1 MADSK
6 LDPNKSYGWTGKI
19 LRVNLTDKTVSV
31 SPTDPYKGYIGGMG
45 LANKI
50 MYDEVAPGTDPLA
63 PENKVVFAVGP
74 LTATGVPLAGRT
86 TIASLSTY
94 TKDHQVVDA
103 HCGGM
108 IGAAIKKAGWDAIVI
123 EGASDEPVY
132 LKIDDD
138 NVEIKPADQVWGLG
152 TRATTEAL
160 SRKEGTDFCVA
171 TIGPAGENLLPYA
184 CIINSR
190 NHSAGA
196 GAAAVMGSKKLKA
209 LVVRGTQPIY
219 VANPQEV
226 ADLSDYMLREI
237 VGSNNNHVVPSTQ
250 QEWAEYFDKGSRW
263 TAQKG
268 LTWALAEGGP
278 IDTGEP
284 KPGEINTVG
293 YRCMKAFKD
302 EGPEAE
308 KYTIKMDGCHS
319 CPIHCYSDLRVP
331 ASAANGGY
339 EITGNTCVPNFPFT
353 NYMIKILGDN
363 TSVEAGSEDALIWDQ
378 VFGSTM
384 DDLGLWC
391 NYGQIYRDIAH
402 CYATGLLQKVLPP
415 EEYAEINW
423 EGFKNNDPS
432 MVPPLLAKIAANDS
446 EIAYIGHGPIVWTE
460 RWNDPDWWNTPA
472 STLINVRGWPVHH
485 AHECFGQ
492 VGLLYNMV
500 FNRDDMIHSAVN
512 FQGCG
517 LPFELKQ
524 QIAAEVWGDASAI
537 DPDKNYTPMNEY
549 KANFA
554 WWSIVTDVLHD
565 SLTLCNWV
573 WPMTMSPTKAR
584 DYRGDLDLEAKF
596 MKAVTGEDVT
606 TEDLYKMGAKITTL
620 QRANTARGMVGANGQ
635 MGTNDFR
642 NVHDVVT
649 EWPFTMDPDI
659 EVFTEGTNKMDKED
673 FQTALTMMY
682 ECFGWDPELGCP
694 TAECLDYYDM
704 PDVIHGGRPRSPPP
718 SGITSPDSR
727 PLLTRAPKE
736 LPLRERSPRKPVAG
750 APFLHA
756 PVARGV
762 FLPSEKSAYD
772 IFASRAAGRLRPN
785 SKPDALNRYFLLFW
799 KVSRLKHRS
808 PTHKNVQLI

>member
-196 GAAAVMGSKKLKA
+196 GTAAVLGSKKCKA

-237 VGSNNNHVVPSTQ
+237 VGSHNNPVGPSTQ

-293 YRCMKAFKD
+293 YRCMKSTKD
-302 EGPEAE
+302 DGPEAE
-308 KYTIKMDGCHS
+308 KYTIKMNGCHS

-704 PDVIHGGRPRSPPP
+704 PDVKEDLAALG
-718 SGITSPDSR
+718 
-727 PLLTRAPKE
+727 LL
-736 LPLRERSPRKPVAG
+736 
-750 APFLHA
+750 
-756 PVARGV
+756 
-762 FLPSEKSAYD
+762 
-772 IFASRAAGRLRPN
+772 
-785 SKPDALNRYFLLFW
+785 PDA
-799 KVSRLKHRS
+799 
-808 PTHKNVQLI
+808 

>member
-6 LDPNKSYGWTGKI
+6 LDPNKPYGWTGKI

-31 SPTDPYKGYIGGMG
+31 SPTDPYKEYLGGMG
-45 LANKI
+45 IANKI
-50 MYDEVAPGTDPLA
+50 MYDEVPAGTDPLS
-63 PENKVVFAVGP
+63 PENKIVFAVGP

-94 TKDHQVVDA
+94 TTDHQVVDA
-103 HCGGM
+103 HTGGM

-138 NVEIKPADQVWGLG
+138 DIEIKPADQVWGQG

-209 LVVRGTQPIY
+209 LVVRGSQPIY
-219 VANPQEV
+219 VADPQEV

-704 PDVIHGGRPRSPPP
+704 PDVKEDLAALG
-718 SGITSPDSR
+718 
-727 PLLTRAPKE
+727 LL
-736 LPLRERSPRKPVAG
+736 
-750 APFLHA
+750 
-756 PVARGV
+756 
-762 FLPSEKSAYD
+762 
-772 IFASRAAGRLRPN
+772 
-785 SKPDALNRYFLLFW
+785 PDA
-799 KVSRLKHRS
+799 
-808 PTHKNVQLI
+808 

>member
-31 SPTDPYKGYIGGMG
+31 SPTDPYKEYLGGMG
-45 LANKI
+45 IANKI
-50 MYDEVAPGTDPLA
+50 MYDEVPAGTDPLS
-63 PENKVVFAVGP
+63 PENKIVFAVGP

-94 TKDHQVVDA
+94 TTDHQVVDA
-103 HCGGM
+103 HTGGM

-138 NVEIKPADQVWGLG
+138 DVEIKPADQVWGQG

-209 LVVRGTQPIY
+209 LVVRGSQPIY
-219 VANPQEV
+219 VADPQEV

-308 KYTIKMDGCHS
+308 KYTTKMDGCHS

-704 PDVIHGGRPRSPPP
+704 PDVKEDLAALG
-718 SGITSPDSR
+718 
-727 PLLTRAPKE
+727 LL
-736 LPLRERSPRKPVAG
+736 
-750 APFLHA
+750 
-756 PVARGV
+756 
-762 FLPSEKSAYD
+762 
-772 IFASRAAGRLRPN
+772 
-785 SKPDALNRYFLLFW
+785 PDA
-799 KVSRLKHRS
+799 
-808 PTHKNVQLI
+808 

>member
-196 GAAAVMGSKKLKA
+196 GTAAVLGSKKCKA

-278 IDTGEP
+278 IDTCEP

-704 PDVIHGGRPRSPPP
+704 PDVKEDLAALG
-718 SGITSPDSR
+718 
-727 PLLTRAPKE
+727 LL
-736 LPLRERSPRKPVAG
+736 
-750 APFLHA
+750 
-756 PVARGV
+756 
-762 FLPSEKSAYD
+762 
-772 IFASRAAGRLRPN
+772 
-785 SKPDALNRYFLLFW
+785 PDA
-799 KVSRLKHRS
+799 
-808 PTHKNVQLI
+808 

>member
-31 SPTDPYKGYIGGMG
+31 SPTDPYKEYLGGMG
-45 LANKI
+45 IANKI
-50 MYDEVAPGTDPLA
+50 MYDEVPAGTDPLS
-63 PENKVVFAVGP
+63 PENKIVFAVGP

-94 TKDHQVVDA
+94 TTDHQVVDA
-103 HCGGM
+103 HTGGM
-108 IGAAIKKAGWDAIVI
+108 IGAAIKKAGLDAIVI

-138 NVEIKPADQVWGLG
+138 DVEIKPADQVWGQG

-209 LVVRGTQPIY
+209 LVVRGSQPIY
-219 VANPQEV
+219 VADPQEV

-704 PDVIHGGRPRSPPP
+704 PDVKEDLAALG
-718 SGITSPDSR
+718 
-727 PLLTRAPKE
+727 LL
-736 LPLRERSPRKPVAG
+736 
-750 APFLHA
+750 
-756 PVARGV
+756 
-762 FLPSEKSAYD
+762 
-772 IFASRAAGRLRPN
+772 
-785 SKPDALNRYFLLFW
+785 PDA
-799 KVSRLKHRS
+799 
-808 PTHKNVQLI
+808 

>member
-31 SPTDPYKGYIGGMG
+31 SPTDPYKEYLGGMG
-45 LANKI
+45 IANKI
-50 MYDEVAPGTDPLA
+50 MYDEVPAGTDPLS
-63 PENKVVFAVGP
+63 PENKIVFAVGP

-94 TKDHQVVDA
+94 TTDHQVVDA
-103 HCGGM
+103 HTGGM

-138 NVEIKPADQVWGLG
+138 DVEIKPADQVWGQG

-209 LVVRGTQPIY
+209 LVVRGSQPIY
-219 VANPQEV
+219 VADPQEV

-524 QIAAEVWGDASAI
+524 QIATEVWGDASAI

-704 PDVIHGGRPRSPPP
+704 PDVKEDLAALG
-718 SGITSPDSR
+718 
-727 PLLTRAPKE
+727 LL
-736 LPLRERSPRKPVAG
+736 
-750 APFLHA
+750 
-756 PVARGV
+756 
-762 FLPSEKSAYD
+762 
-772 IFASRAAGRLRPN
+772 
-785 SKPDALNRYFLLFW
+785 PDA
-799 KVSRLKHRS
+799 
-808 PTHKNVQLI
+808 

>member
-31 SPTDPYKGYIGGMG
+31 SPTDPYKEYLGGMG
-45 LANKI
+45 IANKI
-50 MYDEVAPGTDPLA
+50 MYDEVPAGTDPLS
-63 PENKVVFAVGP
+63 PENKIVFAVGP

-94 TKDHQVVDA
+94 TTDHQVVDA
-103 HCGGM
+103 HTGGM

-138 NVEIKPADQVWGLG
+138 DIEIKPADQVWGQG

-209 LVVRGTQPIY
+209 LVVRGSQPIY
-219 VANPQEV
+219 VADPQEV

-237 VGSNNNHVVPSTQ
+237 VGSNNNHVAPSTQ

-704 PDVIHGGRPRSPPP
+704 PDVKEDLAALG
-718 SGITSPDSR
+718 
-727 PLLTRAPKE
+727 LL
-736 LPLRERSPRKPVAG
+736 
-750 APFLHA
+750 
-756 PVARGV
+756 
-762 FLPSEKSAYD
+762 
-772 IFASRAAGRLRPN
+772 
-785 SKPDALNRYFLLFW
+785 PDA
-799 KVSRLKHRS
+799 
-808 PTHKNVQLI
+808 

>member
-31 SPTDPYKGYIGGMG
+31 SPTDPYKEYLGGMG
-45 LANKI
+45 IANKI
-50 MYDEVAPGTDPLA
+50 MYDEVPAGTDPLS
-63 PENKVVFAVGP
+63 PENKIVFAVGP

-94 TKDHQVVDA
+94 TTDHQVVDA
-103 HCGGM
+103 HTGGM

-138 NVEIKPADQVWGLG
+138 DVEIKPADQVWGQG

-209 LVVRGTQPIY
+209 LVVRGSQPIY
-219 VANPQEV
+219 VADPQEV

-263 TAQKG
+263 AAQKG

-554 WWSIVTDVLHD
+554 WWFIVTDVLHD

-620 QRANTARGMVGANGQ
+620 QRANTARGMVGTNGQ
-635 MGTNDFR
+635 MGTDDFR

-704 PDVIHGGRPRSPPP
+704 PDVKEDLAALG
-718 SGITSPDSR
+718 
-727 PLLTRAPKE
+727 LL
-736 LPLRERSPRKPVAG
+736 
-750 APFLHA
+750 
-756 PVARGV
+756 
-762 FLPSEKSAYD
+762 
-772 IFASRAAGRLRPN
+772 
-785 SKPDALNRYFLLFW
+785 PDA
-799 KVSRLKHRS
+799 
-808 PTHKNVQLI
+808 

>member
-31 SPTDPYKGYIGGMG
+31 SPTDPYKEYLGGMG
-45 LANKI
+45 IANKI
-50 MYDEVAPGTDPLA
+50 MYDEVPAGTDPLS
-63 PENKVVFAVGP
+63 PENKIVFAVGP

-94 TKDHQVVDA
+94 TTDHQVVDA
-103 HCGGM
+103 HTGGM

-138 NVEIKPADQVWGLG
+138 DIEIKPADQVWGQG

-209 LVVRGTQPIY
+209 LVVRGSQPIY
-219 VANPQEV
+219 VADPQEV

-554 WWSIVTDVLHD
+554 WWFIVTDVLHD

-620 QRANTARGMVGANGQ
+620 QRANTARGMVGTNGQ

-704 PDVIHGGRPRSPPP
+704 PDVKEDLAALG
-718 SGITSPDSR
+718 
-727 PLLTRAPKE
+727 LL
-736 LPLRERSPRKPVAG
+736 
-750 APFLHA
+750 
-756 PVARGV
+756 
-762 FLPSEKSAYD
+762 
-772 IFASRAAGRLRPN
+772 
-785 SKPDALNRYFLLFW
+785 PDA
-799 KVSRLKHRS
+799 
-808 PTHKNVQLI
+808 

>member
-1 MADSK
+1 MADET
-6 LDPNKSYGWTGKI
+6 SYGWAGKI
-19 LRVNLTDKTVSV
+19 LRVNLSTGSITTQ
-31 SPTDPYKGYIGGMG
+31 PTDPYKEYIGGMG

-50 MYDEVAPGTDPLA
+50 MFDEVPAGTDPFS
-63 PENKVVFAVGP
+63 PENKIVFAVGP
-74 LTATGVPLAGRT
+74 LTASGVPLAGRT
-86 TIASLSTY
+86 TICSLSTFS
-94 TKDHQVVDA
+94 KDHLIVDA

-108 IGAAIKKAGWDAIVI
+108 LGAKIKLAGYDAIVV
-123 EGASDEPVY
+123 EGASSKPVY
-132 LKIDDD
+132 L
-138 NVEIKPADQVWGLG
+138 NIKNDQVSIKDAAGVWGLG
-152 TRATTEAL
+152 TRAATEAL
-160 SRKEGTDFCVA
+160 CRKESVQACVA
-171 TIGPAGENLLPYA
+171 AIGPSGENLTPYS

-196 GAAAVMGSKKLKA
+196 GTGAVMGSKMLKA
-209 LVVRGTQPIY
+209 LVVEGDGS
-219 VANPQEV
+219 VNVKDPQTV

-704 PDVIHGGRPRSPPP
+704 PDVKEDLAALG
-718 SGITSPDSR
+718 
-727 PLLTRAPKE
+727 LL
-736 LPLRERSPRKPVAG
+736 
-750 APFLHA
+750 
-756 PVARGV
+756 
-762 FLPSEKSAYD
+762 
-772 IFASRAAGRLRPN
+772 
-785 SKPDALNRYFLLFW
+785 PDA
-799 KVSRLKHRS
+799 
-808 PTHKNVQLI
+808 

>member
-196 GAAAVMGSKKLKA
+196 GTAAVLGSKKCKA

-659 EVFTEGTNKMDKED
+659 EVFTEGTNKMGKED

-704 PDVIHGGRPRSPPP
+704 PDVKEDLAALG
-718 SGITSPDSR
+718 
-727 PLLTRAPKE
+727 LL
-736 LPLRERSPRKPVAG
+736 
-750 APFLHA
+750 
-756 PVARGV
+756 
-762 FLPSEKSAYD
+762 
-772 IFASRAAGRLRPN
+772 
-785 SKPDALNRYFLLFW
+785 PDA
-799 KVSRLKHRS
+799 
-808 PTHKNVQLI
+808 

>member
-31 SPTDPYKGYIGGMG
+31 SPTDPYKEYLGGMG
-45 LANKI
+45 IANKI
-50 MYDEVAPGTDPLA
+50 MYDEVPAGTDPLS
-63 PENKVVFAVGP
+63 PENKIVFAVGP

-94 TKDHQVVDA
+94 TTDHQVVDA
-103 HCGGM
+103 HTGGM

-138 NVEIKPADQVWGLG
+138 DVEIKPADQVWGQG

-209 LVVRGTQPIY
+209 LVVRGSQPIY
-219 VANPQEV
+219 VADPQEV

-284 KPGEINTVG
+284 KPDEINTVG

-704 PDVIHGGRPRSPPP
+704 PDVKEDLAALG
-718 SGITSPDSR
+718 
-727 PLLTRAPKE
+727 LL
-736 LPLRERSPRKPVAG
+736 
-750 APFLHA
+750 
-756 PVARGV
+756 
-762 FLPSEKSAYD
+762 
-772 IFASRAAGRLRPN
+772 
-785 SKPDALNRYFLLFW
+785 PDA
-799 KVSRLKHRS
+799 
-808 PTHKNVQLI
+808 

>member
-31 SPTDPYKGYIGGMG
+31 SPTDPYKEYLGGMG
-45 LANKI
+45 IANKI
-50 MYDEVAPGTDPLA
+50 MYDEVPAGTDPLS
-63 PENKVVFAVGP
+63 PENKIVFAVGP

-94 TKDHQVVDA
+94 TTDHQVVDA
-103 HCGGM
+103 HTGGM

-138 NVEIKPADQVWGLG
+138 DIEIKPADQVWGQG

-209 LVVRGTQPIY
+209 LVVRGSQPIY
-219 VANPQEV
+219 VADPQEV

-596 MKAVTGEDVT
+596 MKAITGEDVT

-704 PDVIHGGRPRSPPP
+704 PDVKEDLAALG
-718 SGITSPDSR
+718 
-727 PLLTRAPKE
+727 LL
-736 LPLRERSPRKPVAG
+736 
-750 APFLHA
+750 
-756 PVARGV
+756 
-762 FLPSEKSAYD
+762 
-772 IFASRAAGRLRPN
+772 
-785 SKPDALNRYFLLFW
+785 PDA
-799 KVSRLKHRS
+799 
-808 PTHKNVQLI
+808 

>member
-31 SPTDPYKGYIGGMG
+31 SPTDPYKEYLGGMG
-45 LANKI
+45 IANKI
-50 MYDEVAPGTDPLA
+50 MYDEVPAGTDPLS
-63 PENKVVFAVGP
+63 PENKIVFAVGP

-94 TKDHQVVDA
+94 TTDHQVVDA
-103 HCGGM
+103 HTGGM

-138 NVEIKPADQVWGLG
+138 DVEIKPADQVWGQG

-209 LVVRGTQPIY
+209 LVVRGSQPIY
-219 VANPQEV
+219 VADPQEV

-293 YRCMKAFKD
+293 CRCMKAFKD

-704 PDVIHGGRPRSPPP
+704 PDVKEDLAALG
-718 SGITSPDSR
+718 
-727 PLLTRAPKE
+727 LL
-736 LPLRERSPRKPVAG
+736 
-750 APFLHA
+750 
-756 PVARGV
+756 
-762 FLPSEKSAYD
+762 
-772 IFASRAAGRLRPN
+772 
-785 SKPDALNRYFLLFW
+785 PDA
-799 KVSRLKHRS
+799 
-808 PTHKNVQLI
+808 

>member
-31 SPTDPYKGYIGGMG
+31 SPTDPYKEYLGGMG
-45 LANKI
+45 IANKI
-50 MYDEVAPGTDPLA
+50 MYDEVPAGTDPLS
-63 PENKVVFAVGP
+63 PENKIVFAVGP

-94 TKDHQVVDA
+94 TTDHQVVDA
-103 HCGGM
+103 HTGGM

-138 NVEIKPADQVWGLG
+138 DVEIKPADQVWGQG

-209 LVVRGTQPIY
+209 LVVRGSQPIY
-219 VANPQEV
+219 VADPQEV

-554 WWSIVTDVLHD
+554 WWFIVTDVLHD
-565 SLTLCNWV
+565 SLTLRNWV

-620 QRANTARGMVGANGQ
+620 QRANTARGMVGTNGQ
-635 MGTNDFR
+635 MGTDDFR

-704 PDVIHGGRPRSPPP
+704 PDVKEDLAALG
-718 SGITSPDSR
+718 
-727 PLLTRAPKE
+727 LL
-736 LPLRERSPRKPVAG
+736 
-750 APFLHA
+750 
-756 PVARGV
+756 
-762 FLPSEKSAYD
+762 
-772 IFASRAAGRLRPN
+772 
-785 SKPDALNRYFLLFW
+785 PDA
-799 KVSRLKHRS
+799 
-808 PTHKNVQLI
+808 

>member
-196 GAAAVMGSKKLKA
+196 GTAAVLGSKKCKA

-293 YRCMKAFKD
+293 YRCMNAFKD

-704 PDVIHGGRPRSPPP
+704 PDVKEDLAALG
-718 SGITSPDSR
+718 
-727 PLLTRAPKE
+727 LL
-736 LPLRERSPRKPVAG
+736 
-750 APFLHA
+750 
-756 PVARGV
+756 
-762 FLPSEKSAYD
+762 
-772 IFASRAAGRLRPN
+772 
-785 SKPDALNRYFLLFW
+785 PDA
-799 KVSRLKHRS
+799 
-808 PTHKNVQLI
+808 

>member
-31 SPTDPYKGYIGGMG
+31 SPTDPYKEYLGGMG
-45 LANKI
+45 IANKI
-50 MYDEVAPGTDPLA
+50 MYDEVPAGTDPLS
-63 PENKVVFAVGP
+63 PENKIVFAVGP

-94 TKDHQVVDA
+94 TTDHQVVDA
-103 HCGGM
+103 HTGGM

-138 NVEIKPADQVWGLG
+138 DIEIKPADQVWGQG

-209 LVVRGTQPIY
+209 LVVRGSQPIY
-219 VANPQEV
+219 VADPQEV

-620 QRANTARGMVGANGQ
+620 QRANTARGMVGTNGQ
-635 MGTNDFR
+635 MGTDDFR

-704 PDVIHGGRPRSPPP
+704 PDVKEDLAALG
-718 SGITSPDSR
+718 
-727 PLLTRAPKE
+727 LL
-736 LPLRERSPRKPVAG
+736 
-750 APFLHA
+750 
-756 PVARGV
+756 
-762 FLPSEKSAYD
+762 
-772 IFASRAAGRLRPN
+772 
-785 SKPDALNRYFLLFW
+785 PDA
-799 KVSRLKHRS
+799 
-808 PTHKNVQLI
+808 

>member
-31 SPTDPYKGYIGGMG
+31 SPTDPYKEYLGGMG
-45 LANKI
+45 IANKI
-50 MYDEVAPGTDPLA
+50 MYDEVPAGTDPLS
-63 PENKVVFAVGP
+63 PENKIVFAVGP

-94 TKDHQVVDA
+94 TTDHQVVDA
-103 HCGGM
+103 HTGGM

-138 NVEIKPADQVWGLG
+138 DVEIKPADQVWGQG

-209 LVVRGTQPIY
+209 LVVRGSQPIY
-219 VANPQEV
+219 VADPQEV

-524 QIAAEVWGDASAI
+524 QIAAEVWGDARPSI
-537 DPDKNYTPMNEY
+537 RTRTTP
-549 KANFA
+549 
-554 WWSIVTDVLHD
+554 
-565 SLTLCNWV
+565 
-573 WPMTMSPTKAR
+573 P
-584 DYRGDLDLEAKF
+584 
-596 MKAVTGEDVT
+596 
-606 TEDLYKMGAKITTL
+606 
-620 QRANTARGMVGANGQ
+620 
-635 MGTNDFR
+635 
-642 NVHDVVT
+642 
-649 EWPFTMDPDI
+649 
-659 EVFTEGTNKMDKED
+659 
-673 FQTALTMMY
+673 
-682 ECFGWDPELGCP
+682 
-694 TAECLDYYDM
+694 
-704 PDVIHGGRPRSPPP
+704 
-718 SGITSPDSR
+718 
-727 PLLTRAPKE
+727 
-736 LPLRERSPRKPVAG
+736 
-750 APFLHA
+750 
-756 PVARGV
+756 
-762 FLPSEKSAYD
+762 
-772 IFASRAAGRLRPN
+772 
-785 SKPDALNRYFLLFW
+785 
-799 KVSRLKHRS
+799 
-808 PTHKNVQLI
+808 

>member
-31 SPTDPYKGYIGGMG
+31 SPTDPYKEYLGGMG
-45 LANKI
+45 IANKI
-50 MYDEVAPGTDPLA
+50 MYDEVPAGTDPLS
-63 PENKVVFAVGP
+63 PENKIVFAVGP

-94 TKDHQVVDA
+94 TTDHQVVDA
-103 HCGGM
+103 HTGGM

-138 NVEIKPADQVWGLG
+138 DVEIKPADQVWGQG

-209 LVVRGTQPIY
+209 LVVRGSQPIY
-219 VANPQEV
+219 VADPQEV

-446 EIAYIGHGPIVWTE
+446 EIAYLGHGPIVWTE

-704 PDVIHGGRPRSPPP
+704 PDVKEDLAALG
-718 SGITSPDSR
+718 
-727 PLLTRAPKE
+727 LL
-736 LPLRERSPRKPVAG
+736 
-750 APFLHA
+750 
-756 PVARGV
+756 
-762 FLPSEKSAYD
+762 
-772 IFASRAAGRLRPN
+772 
-785 SKPDALNRYFLLFW
+785 PDA
-799 KVSRLKHRS
+799 
-808 PTHKNVQLI
+808 

>member
-31 SPTDPYKGYIGGMG
+31 SPTDPYKEYLGGMG
-45 LANKI
+45 IANKI
-50 MYDEVAPGTDPLA
+50 MYDEVPAGTDPLS
-63 PENKVVFAVGP
+63 PENKIVFAVGP

-94 TKDHQVVDA
+94 TTDHQVVDA
-103 HCGGM
+103 HTGGM

-138 NVEIKPADQVWGLG
+138 DIEIKPADQVWGQG

-209 LVVRGTQPIY
+209 LVVRGSQPIY
-219 VANPQEV
+219 VADPQEV

-460 RWNDPDWWNTPA
+460 RWNDPDWWNAPA

-704 PDVIHGGRPRSPPP
+704 PDVKEDLAALG
-718 SGITSPDSR
+718 
-727 PLLTRAPKE
+727 LL
-736 LPLRERSPRKPVAG
+736 
-750 APFLHA
+750 
-756 PVARGV
+756 
-762 FLPSEKSAYD
+762 
-772 IFASRAAGRLRPN
+772 
-785 SKPDALNRYFLLFW
+785 PDA
-799 KVSRLKHRS
+799 
-808 PTHKNVQLI
+808 

>member
-31 SPTDPYKGYIGGMG
+31 SPTDPYKEYLGGMG
-45 LANKI
+45 IANKI
-50 MYDEVAPGTDPLA
+50 MYDEVPAGTDPLS
-63 PENKVVFAVGP
+63 PENKIVFAVGP

-94 TKDHQVVDA
+94 TTDHQVVDA
-103 HCGGM
+103 HTGGM

-138 NVEIKPADQVWGLG
+138 DVEIKPADQVWGQG

-209 LVVRGTQPIY
+209 LVVRSSQPIY
-219 VANPQEV
+219 VADPQEV

-460 RWNDPDWWNTPA
+460 RWSDPDWWNTPA

-554 WWSIVTDVLHD
+554 WWFIVTDVLHD

-620 QRANTARGMVGANGQ
+620 QRANTARGMVGTNGQ
-635 MGTNDFR
+635 MGTDDFR

-704 PDVIHGGRPRSPPP
+704 PDVKEDLAALG
-718 SGITSPDSR
+718 
-727 PLLTRAPKE
+727 LL
-736 LPLRERSPRKPVAG
+736 
-750 APFLHA
+750 
-756 PVARGV
+756 
-762 FLPSEKSAYD
+762 
-772 IFASRAAGRLRPN
+772 
-785 SKPDALNRYFLLFW
+785 PDA
-799 KVSRLKHRS
+799 
-808 PTHKNVQLI
+808 

>member
-31 SPTDPYKGYIGGMG
+31 SPTDPYKEYLGGMG
-45 LANKI
+45 IANKI
-50 MYDEVAPGTDPLA
+50 MYDEVPAGTDPLS
-63 PENKVVFAVGP
+63 PENKIVFAVGP
-74 LTATGVPLAGRT
+74 PTATGVPLAGRT

-94 TKDHQVVDA
+94 TTDHQVVDA
-103 HCGGM
+103 HTGGM

-138 NVEIKPADQVWGLG
+138 DVEIKPADQVWGQG

-209 LVVRGTQPIY
+209 LVVRGSQPIY
-219 VANPQEV
+219 VADPQEV

-704 PDVIHGGRPRSPPP
+704 PDVKEDLAALG
-718 SGITSPDSR
+718 
-727 PLLTRAPKE
+727 LL
-736 LPLRERSPRKPVAG
+736 
-750 APFLHA
+750 
-756 PVARGV
+756 
-762 FLPSEKSAYD
+762 
-772 IFASRAAGRLRPN
+772 
-785 SKPDALNRYFLLFW
+785 PDA
-799 KVSRLKHRS
+799 
-808 PTHKNVQLI
+808 

>member
-31 SPTDPYKGYIGGMG
+31 SPTDPYKEYLGGMG
-45 LANKI
+45 IANKI
-50 MYDEVAPGTDPLA
+50 MYDEVPAGTDPLS
-63 PENKVVFAVGP
+63 PENKIVFAVGP

-94 TKDHQVVDA
+94 TTDHQVVDA
-103 HCGGM
+103 HTGGM

-138 NVEIKPADQVWGLG
+138 DIEIKPADQVWGQG

-209 LVVRGTQPIY
+209 LVVRGSQPIY
-219 VANPQEV
+219 VADPQEV

-415 EEYAEINW
+415 EEYAEISW

-704 PDVIHGGRPRSPPP
+704 PDVKEDLAALG
-718 SGITSPDSR
+718 
-727 PLLTRAPKE
+727 LL
-736 LPLRERSPRKPVAG
+736 
-750 APFLHA
+750 
-756 PVARGV
+756 
-762 FLPSEKSAYD
+762 
-772 IFASRAAGRLRPN
+772 
-785 SKPDALNRYFLLFW
+785 PDA
-799 KVSRLKHRS
+799 
-808 PTHKNVQLI
+808 

>member
-31 SPTDPYKGYIGGMG
+31 SPTDPYKEYLGGMG
-45 LANKI
+45 IANKI
-50 MYDEVAPGTDPLA
+50 MYDEVPAGTDPLS
-63 PENKVVFAVGP
+63 PENKIVFAVGP

-94 TKDHQVVDA
+94 TTDHQVVDA
-103 HCGGM
+103 HTGGM

-138 NVEIKPADQVWGLG
+138 DIEIKPADQVWGQG

-160 SRKEGTDFCVA
+160 SLKEGTDFCVA

-209 LVVRGTQPIY
+209 LVVRGSQPIY
-219 VANPQEV
+219 VADPQEV

-704 PDVIHGGRPRSPPP
+704 PDVKEDLAALG
-718 SGITSPDSR
+718 
-727 PLLTRAPKE
+727 LL
-736 LPLRERSPRKPVAG
+736 
-750 APFLHA
+750 
-756 PVARGV
+756 
-762 FLPSEKSAYD
+762 
-772 IFASRAAGRLRPN
+772 
-785 SKPDALNRYFLLFW
+785 PDA
-799 KVSRLKHRS
+799 
-808 PTHKNVQLI
+808 

>member
-138 NVEIKPADQVWGLG
+138 DVEIKPADQVWGLG

-196 GAAAVMGSKKLKA
+196 GTAAVLGSKKCKA

-293 YRCMKAFKD
+293 YRCVKAFKD

-524 QIAAEVWGDASAI
+524 QIAADVWGDASAF

-704 PDVIHGGRPRSPPP
+704 PDVKEDLAALG
-718 SGITSPDSR
+718 
-727 PLLTRAPKE
+727 LL
-736 LPLRERSPRKPVAG
+736 
-750 APFLHA
+750 
-756 PVARGV
+756 
-762 FLPSEKSAYD
+762 
-772 IFASRAAGRLRPN
+772 
-785 SKPDALNRYFLLFW
+785 PDA
-799 KVSRLKHRS
+799 
-808 PTHKNVQLI
+808 

>member
-63 PENKVVFAVGP
+63 PENKIVFAVGP

-94 TKDHQVVDA
+94 TTDHQVVDA
-103 HCGGM
+103 HTGGM

-138 NVEIKPADQVWGLG
+138 DIEIKPADQVWGQG

-209 LVVRGTQPIY
+209 LVVRGSQPIY
-219 VANPQEV
+219 VADPQEV

-704 PDVIHGGRPRSPPP
+704 PDVKEDLAALG
-718 SGITSPDSR
+718 
-727 PLLTRAPKE
+727 LL
-736 LPLRERSPRKPVAG
+736 
-750 APFLHA
+750 
-756 PVARGV
+756 
-762 FLPSEKSAYD
+762 
-772 IFASRAAGRLRPN
+772 
-785 SKPDALNRYFLLFW
+785 PDA
-799 KVSRLKHRS
+799 
-808 PTHKNVQLI
+808 

>member
-6 LDPNKSYGWTGKI
+6 LDPTKSYGWTGKI

-31 SPTDPYKGYIGGMG
+31 SPTDPYKEYLGGMG
-45 LANKI
+45 IANKI
-50 MYDEVAPGTDPLA
+50 MYDEVPAGTDPLS
-63 PENKVVFAVGP
+63 PENKIVFAVGP

-94 TKDHQVVDA
+94 TTDHQVVDA
-103 HCGGM
+103 HTGGM

-138 NVEIKPADQVWGLG
+138 DIEIKPADQVWGQG

-209 LVVRGTQPIY
+209 LVVRGSQPIY
-219 VANPQEV
+219 VADPQEV

-537 DPDKNYTPMNEY
+537 DPDKNYSPMNEY

-704 PDVIHGGRPRSPPP
+704 PDV
-718 SGITSPDSR
+718 
-727 PLLTRAPKE
+727 KE
-736 LPLRERSPRKPVAG
+736 DL
-750 APFLHA
+750 
-756 PVARGV
+756 
-762 FLPSEKSAYD
+762 
-772 IFASRAAGRLRPN
+772 AALGRL
-785 SKPDALNRYFLLFW
+785 PDA
-799 KVSRLKHRS
+799 
-808 PTHKNVQLI
+808 

>member
-31 SPTDPYKGYIGGMG
+31 SPTDPYKEYLGGMG
-45 LANKI
+45 IANKI
-50 MYDEVAPGTDPLA
+50 MYDEVPAGTDPLS
-63 PENKVVFAVGP
+63 PENKIVFAVGP

-94 TKDHQVVDA
+94 TTDHQVVDA
-103 HCGGM
+103 HTGGM

-138 NVEIKPADQVWGLG
+138 DVEIKPADQVWGQG

-209 LVVRGTQPIY
+209 LVVRGSQPIY
-219 VANPQEV
+219 VADPQEV

-363 TSVEAGSEDALIWDQ
+363 TSVEAGSEDAPIWDQ

-554 WWSIVTDVLHD
+554 WWFIVTDVLHD

-704 PDVIHGGRPRSPPP
+704 PDVKEDLAALG
-718 SGITSPDSR
+718 
-727 PLLTRAPKE
+727 LL
-736 LPLRERSPRKPVAG
+736 
-750 APFLHA
+750 
-756 PVARGV
+756 
-762 FLPSEKSAYD
+762 
-772 IFASRAAGRLRPN
+772 
-785 SKPDALNRYFLLFW
+785 PDA
-799 KVSRLKHRS
+799 
-808 PTHKNVQLI
+808 